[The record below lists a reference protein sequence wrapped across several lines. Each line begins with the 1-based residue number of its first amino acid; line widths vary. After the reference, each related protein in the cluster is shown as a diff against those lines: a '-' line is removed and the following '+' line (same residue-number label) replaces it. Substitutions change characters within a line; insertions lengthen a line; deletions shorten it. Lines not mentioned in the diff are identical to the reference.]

1 MLRGAGHI
9 QCTVDDRSVVTTTIQ
24 VWFQRIMATH
34 DMASNR
40 AAGARDVLRL
50 SEDIGASGLAELE
63 MAGLRFTC
71 SSLVINAGADLGDVD
86 LLTQGKELASW
97 ALNATPQDQPLH
109 YQCIYNVAN
118 ATLAMCDL
126 GLPTQ
131 STREEQLA
139 GILENRR
146 THRTVLRDAR
156 RMLEAVGSSPIA
168 DPHTRSSAYCNL
180 ANCLDHSERWAEAY
194 DFYLL
199 ALDVD
204 PTNGNAAGNLAQLL
218 MNRIRSGI
226 GQTGHI
232 AAVYDKYVNLAQ
244 LLRERTVAY
253 AGEGTAAR
261 WDSLEET
268 ESLGH
273 LAHGLEG
280 SGDEYRRWVAAHRL
294 ALSAAVEG
302 LGSDDAHWDGAVIE
316 VLHGA
321 AIEDMTPPI
330 LAEMNVLKS
339 DFLVSRRLA
348 FDGYEQVAEGPEQK
362 DDDSGYYVETLDYS
376 LYGTQYSKLLL
387 AQRSAL
393 DVLDK
398 TAVVANEHFGIGDD
412 ANRVSFRQFWATK
425 DGRVRSKLQEDP
437 QRSLAAFAL
446 SELAFDMDKD
456 GMYAPSQALR
466 NAGTHRIVHAAVLD
480 ATGVTVDARSRID
493 VLELVDSTIL
503 ALQVTRS
510 AYLYLIDLIASW
522 NHPEDHPGDY
532 LLFPSYEYMQYS
544 DISEPAPAD
553 EEPRSE
559 ESDLVSEPL
568 EGEGADS

>member
-1 MLRGAGHI
+1 MTL
-9 QCTVDDRSVVTTTIQ
+9 
-24 VWFQRIMATH
+24 
-34 DMASNR
+34 
-40 AAGARDVLRL
+40 
-50 SEDIGASGLAELE
+50 
-63 MAGLRFTC
+63 
-71 SSLVINAGADLGDVD
+71 
-86 LLTQGKELASW
+86 
-97 ALNATPQDQPLH
+97 
-109 YQCIYNVAN
+109 AN
-118 ATLAMCDL
+118 AMLEICDL
-126 GLPTQ
+126 RLPTQ
-131 STREEQLA
+131 STPEDQLVN
-139 GILENRR
+139 IVENRR
-146 THRTVLRDAR
+146 TNRTALRDAR
-156 RMLEAVGSSPIA
+156 RMLKDIGSSSTA
-168 DPHTRSSAYCNL
+168 DSHTRSSAYCNL
-180 ANCLDHSERWAEAY
+180 ANCLDYSGRWAEAY
-194 DFYLL
+194 DFYLS

-218 MNRIRSGI
+218 SNRIRSGI

-232 AAVYDKYVNLAQ
+232 AAVYDKYVKLAQ

-268 ESLGH
+268 ESVGH
-273 LAHGLEG
+273 LAHGLENPD
-280 SGDEYRRWVAAHRL
+280 DEYRNWVAAHRL

-302 LGSDDAHWDGAVIE
+302 LGSDGEHWDGAVIE
-316 VLHGA
+316 VLHGS

-348 FDGYEQVAEGPEQK
+348 FEGYAKVAEGPEQEN
-362 DDDSGYYVETLDYS
+362 DDSGYYVETLDYS

-412 ANRVSFRQFWATK
+412 ASRVFFRQFWATK

-466 NAGTHRIVHAAVLD
+466 NAGTHRIVHTAVLE

-503 ALQVTRS
+503 SLQVTRS
-510 AYLYLIDLIASW
+510 AYLYLIDLVASW
-522 NHPEDHPGDY
+522 NHPDDHPGVY
-532 LLFPSYEYMQYS
+532 LPFPSYECMQYS
-544 DISEPAPAD
+544 DISAPISQSSRLSL
-553 EEPRSE
+553 P
-559 ESDLVSEPL
+559 VSTRL
-568 EGEGADS
+568 A